1 MDDTTWI
8 CQEAGCH
15 RPKVGNSAYCYP
27 HKRRISRWQRRDE
40 WYADALIES
49 ERLARLAA
57 EAKRVQ
63 ALNKLPNYKH
73 IMYKGKSTPE
83 HRVVM
88 ARHIGRDLEPHENV
102 HHING
107 VRDDNRIENL
117 ELWSTSQPAGQRIPD
132 KVAWAK
138 QLLALYEPS
147 ALVDGDAAAA

>member
-1 MDDTTWI
+1 MQDTTWI

-15 RPKVGNSAYCYP
+15 RPKVGKSAYCYP
-27 HKRRISRWQRRDE
+27 HKRLISRWSRSEARHTE
-40 WYADALIES
+40 SLIET
-49 ERLARLAA
+49 ERLARLTA

-63 ALNKLPNYKH
+63 ALNKLPGYKH
-73 IMYKGKSTPE
+73 VQYKGKSTPE

-107 VRDDNRIENL
+107 VRNDNRIENL

-132 KVAWAK
+132 KIAWAK

-147 ALVDGDAAAA
+147 ALVEGDSAAA